1 MGLLFDR
8 FRPSPGTAPR
18 RSKPT
23 PPHAAAQVS
32 PPPSAGPGSLP
43 SLKRPRRR
51 RVLTLVVGLPLLLGM
66 LGTPVATAD
75 DLSDAVARQ
84 KAIQAKIADQK
95 RAITLLT
102 QRQASV
108 RVSIGKATATLN
120 GVNANLADVKKQV
133 DRLSADIALTRAS
146 YQDLANQVTSIDAQL
161 KALENQ
167 ELRRQR
173 ALVARKNLLA
183 ERIRA
188 AYATSN
194 TSLLE
199 TLLTANSFNDALS
212 EVGYHLDFGQQ
223 DVALADQITQDVRDI
238 SALHQ
243 VVLATRGDTT
253 EVSGLVAQQKV
264 ELDAQLA
271 ELKAA
276 QTKLKGLQKQAA
288 AAVAEETAQYRQ
300 LASNKSKLAAAIK
313 RATAAKAALARKIDQ
328 LRNQQSNAGRIPSV
342 YNGTLSWPMS
352 GNISQE
358 YGCTG
363 VVYEPRVGK
372 CRHFH
377 AGIDVVAPYG
387 TPIRASGPG
396 TVLYIGWN
404 YADGYDPAWIVIV
417 AHSSGL
423 ETWYA
428 HMQPN
433 YPVRAGDSV
442 STGQVVG
449 YEGNT
454 GHSTGAHLHWA
465 VRFNG
470 AFVNPR
476 LFL

>member
-1 MGLLFDR
+1 M
-8 FRPSPGTAPR
+8 A
-18 RSKPT
+18 
-23 PPHAAAQVS
+23 
-32 PPPSAGPGSLP
+32 
-43 SLKRPRRR
+43 
-51 RVLTLVVGLPLLLGM
+51 GLPLLLGM

-75 DLSDAVARQ
+75 DLSDAIARQ
-84 KAIQAKIADQK
+84 KAIQVRIADQK
-95 RAITLLT
+95 RAIVLLT
-102 QRQASV
+102 RRQGSV
-108 RVSIGKATATLN
+108 RVSIAKATATLN
-120 GVNANLADVKKQV
+120 GINANLADVKKQV
-133 DRLSADIALTRAS
+133 DTLAADIALTRAS
-146 YQDLANQVTSIDAQL
+146 YQDLANQLTSIDAQL

-167 ELRRQR
+167 EIRRQR
-173 ALVARKNLLA
+173 ALVARKGLLA

-188 AYATSN
+188 AYATGN

-199 TLLTANSFNDALS
+199 TLLTANSFNDALA
-212 EVGYHLDFGQQ
+212 EVGYYLDFGQQ
-223 DVALADQITQDVRDI
+223 DVALADQITRDVREI
-238 SALHQ
+238 AALHQ
-243 VVLATRGDTT
+243 VVLGSRGETA
-253 EVSGLVAQQKV
+253 EVRGLVAQQKV

-276 QTKLKGLQKQAA
+276 QAKLKALQKKAA
-288 AAVAEETAQYRQ
+288 GAVAEESSRYRQ

-313 RATAAKAALARKIDQ
+313 RATAAKAALAKKIDQ
-328 LRNQQSNAGRIPSV
+328 LRDQQSNAGRIPSV
-342 YNGTLSWPMS
+342 YNGTLAWPMG
-352 GNISQE
+352 GNVSQE
-358 YGCTG
+358 FGCTG
-363 VVYEPRVGK
+363 VVYEPRVGQ

-377 AGIDVVAPYG
+377 QGIDVVAQYG

-417 AHSSGL
+417 AHSSSL
-423 ETWYA
+423 ESWYA

-442 STGQVVG
+442 SGGQVIG